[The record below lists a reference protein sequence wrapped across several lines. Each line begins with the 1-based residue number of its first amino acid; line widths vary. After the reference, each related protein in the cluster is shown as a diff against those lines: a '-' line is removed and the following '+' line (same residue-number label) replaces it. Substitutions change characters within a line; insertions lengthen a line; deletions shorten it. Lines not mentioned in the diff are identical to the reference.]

1 MNRWLVMSLLEKIK
15 EEPIPEGYNREG
27 VILTS
32 GGVFFA
38 VTEKKVMVLGKEVIR
53 TEIERAKDLP
63 EGFIFSENY
72 TPRIYIEGGKVTA
85 VEILK
90 KIE

>member
-1 MNRWLVMSLLEKIK
+1 MSLLDRIK
-15 EEPIPEGYNREG
+15 EEPLPEGYDREG
-27 VILTS
+27 VIFTS

-38 VTEKKVMVLGKEVIR
+38 VTEKKVMVLGKEVVR
-53 TEIERAKDLP
+53 TEIEKAKDLP

-72 TPRIYIEGGKVTA
+72 TPRIYIEGGKVIA

-90 KIE
+90 KSE